1 MTFRLNSAPLPSG
14 SGVQTSVITALM
26 LPRVA
31 FE

>member
-1 MTFRLNSAPLPSG
+1 VLF
-14 SGVQTSVITALM
+14 GVPQSSCGAIQTKVITALM